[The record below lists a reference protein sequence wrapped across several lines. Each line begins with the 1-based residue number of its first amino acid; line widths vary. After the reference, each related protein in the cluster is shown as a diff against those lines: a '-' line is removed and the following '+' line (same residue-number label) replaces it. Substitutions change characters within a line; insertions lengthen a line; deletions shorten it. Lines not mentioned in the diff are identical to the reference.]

1 LEKYVTVVI
10 ENPTYLNQLQEFK
23 KEMANAKRMVL
34 DGVQDHIILY
44 NIDNITTK
52 EIWAF
57 IMKL

>member
-1 LEKYVTVVI
+1 MTVVI
-10 ENPTYLNQLQEFK
+10 ENPTYLNQLHEFK